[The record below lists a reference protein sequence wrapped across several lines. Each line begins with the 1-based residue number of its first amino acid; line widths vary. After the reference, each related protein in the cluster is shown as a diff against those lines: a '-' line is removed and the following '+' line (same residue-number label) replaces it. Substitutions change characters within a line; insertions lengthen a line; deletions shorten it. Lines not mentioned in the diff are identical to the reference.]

1 MATGC
6 LEVGGMGTM
15 RDDPE
20 LVTGLIELA
29 DEAEQSAQAVGQ
41 VLPTVGQGLKDRLLP
56 LARDL
61 ARLSGRLRTA
71 AERLEESR
79 AGRA

>member
-1 MATGC
+1 MP
-6 LEVGGMGTM
+6 GGGRYGHM

-71 AERLEESR
+71 AERLEKAA
-79 AGRA
+79 AG